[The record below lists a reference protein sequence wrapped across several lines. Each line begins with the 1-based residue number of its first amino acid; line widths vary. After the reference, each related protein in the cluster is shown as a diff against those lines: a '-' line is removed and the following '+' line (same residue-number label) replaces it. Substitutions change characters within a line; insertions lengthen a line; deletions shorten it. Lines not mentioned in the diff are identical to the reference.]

1 MSKQSFTSQIKKIK
15 ARENVVNIVT
25 PRLEQWLIDHPE
37 GLILEPGDMKTLR
50 KLTMTQPRDRRRTWG
65 ASSRGNCPRA
75 QTFQLIGMPAMRSVD
90 PVLQLKFMDGTWRH
104 IRWQLMLLKAGI
116 LTRVEVP
123 IKSDRY
129 NLRGTLDG
137 IGLDDGGE
145 EFGFELKGWSRMPD
159 EPVPYHADQVG
170 TYFLARPRLKRFV
183 LMYEHKSSQEWK
195 EFVIERSPAVVEK
208 ARTELESLEEARQNQ
223 KLPQPLAECT
233 RRSGAYN
240 QCPYR
245 IDCLDVM
252 SWGEAEEAAN
262 GR

>member
-1 MSKQSFTSQIKKIK
+1 MSKQSFTAQIKKIK
-15 ARENVVNIVT
+15 ARENVANIVT

-37 GLILEPGDMKTLR
+37 GLLLEPEDMRVLR
-50 KLTMTQPRDRRRTWG
+50 KLTMTAPRDRRRTWG

-75 QTFQLIGMPAMRSVD
+75 QSFQLIGMPATKSVD

-129 NLRGTLDG
+129 NIRGTLDG
-137 IGLDDGGE
+137 IGLDEEGE
-145 EFGFELKGWSRMPD
+145 EFGFELKGWSRMPE
-159 EPVPYHADQVG
+159 EPVSYHLDQVG
-170 TYFLARPRLKRFV
+170 TYFLARPKLKRFV

-195 EFVIERSPAVVEK
+195 EFVIERSPELLES
-208 ARTELESLEEARQNQ
+208 ARKELEFLEKSRKLK
-223 KLPQPLAECT
+223 KLPAPLQECSM
-233 RRSGAYN
+233 RKGAYN

-245 IDCLDVM
+245 LSCLAVM
-252 SWGEAEEAAN
+252 SWEEAEEVASAE
-262 GR
+262 